1 MNPDTRQASYREV
14 FSVPEYR
21 ALFTSDATSLLGDQ
35 VAAVALAVL
44 LYQRSG
50 SALIAALGYSAA
62 FLPWAI
68 GGPVLSALADRLPA
82 RQVVVG
88 CDLLRAAL
96 IGLAAVPGT
105 PLLVVG
111 LLVLTA
117 AMLAPPFDASIS
129 ALYPQVLEGD
139 RYAVGVS
146 LRDAVHQGAQF
157 VGFLTGGA
165 LILAIGPQWGMALD
179 ALSFAISALL
189 LRRGLNRRPPA
200 SAEAAGTSLL
210 RDSAEGLRL
219 VSGDPRLHGPLL
231 LGVLGAAYVIVPEAI
246 APVYA
251 HSVGA
256 GAGVVGLVMGSVAA
270 GRIIG
275 GVLLTRLVPPAVR
288 PRLMWP
294 LAVIGTLP
302 LLPIAARPTLPVA
315 LALFALAGAASAY
328 QIAANTA
335 FAMAA
340 PAHARARVFGIAMTG
355 MYGGQALA
363 IVAAGAAA
371 QFVAPTTVIAGAGVA
386 GAGAIAL
393 LRLRLAAGAP
403 TRDRSTL
410 LAQLT
415 APPPEMVD
423 AGLV

>member
-1 MNPDTRQASYREV
+1 
-14 FSVPEYR
+14 
-21 ALFTSDATSLLGDQ
+21 
-35 VAAVALAVL
+35 
-44 LYQRSG
+44 
-50 SALIAALGYSAA
+50 
-62 FLPWAI
+62 
-68 GGPVLSALADRLPA
+68 
-82 RQVVVG
+82 
-88 CDLLRAAL
+88 
-96 IGLAAVPGT
+96 
-105 PLLVVG
+105 
-111 LLVLTA
+111 
-117 AMLAPPFDASIS
+117 
-129 ALYPQVLEGD
+129 
-139 RYAVGVS
+139 
-146 LRDAVHQGAQF
+146 
-157 VGFLTGGA
+157 
-165 LILAIGPQWGMALD
+165 
-179 ALSFAISALL
+179 
-189 LRRGLNRRPPA
+189 
-200 SAEAAGTSLL
+200 
-210 RDSAEGLRL
+210 
-219 VSGDPRLHGPLL
+219 
-231 LGVLGAAYVIVPEAI
+231 VIVPEAI

-288 PRLMWP
+288 QRLMWP

-302 LLPIAARPTLPVA
+302 LLPIAARPALPVA
-315 LALFALAGAASAY
+315 LALFALAGAPSAY

-335 FAMAA
+335 FAMTA